1 MDTHTKEGGEFAG
14 GCHLKLDTGKI
25 DVTVVTND
33 GVVEKLALR
42 FLNVSDGAF
51 TTVHHIGSNLNCSL
65 IAAERQQNI
74 VCSNVVRTFNNSQ
87 RVPCFPARLIP
98 GNKVRDVSP
107 VVLVD
112 ISYEVTRS

>member
-14 GCHLKLDTGKI
+14 GCHLELDTGKI

-51 TTVHHIGSNLNCSL
+51 TTVHHIRSNLNCSL
-65 IAAERQQNI
+65 IAAEHQQNV
-74 VCSNVVRTFNNSQ
+74 VCSNVLRTFNNS
-87 RVPCFPARLIP
+87 
-98 GNKVRDVSP
+98 
-107 VVLVD
+107 
-112 ISYEVTRS
+112 